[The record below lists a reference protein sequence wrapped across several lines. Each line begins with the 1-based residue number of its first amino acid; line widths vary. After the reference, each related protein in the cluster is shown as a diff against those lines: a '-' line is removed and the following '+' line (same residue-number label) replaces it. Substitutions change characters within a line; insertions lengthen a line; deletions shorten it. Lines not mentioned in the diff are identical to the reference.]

1 MDNIKLFEYCIKHP
15 EKFLDYNYMFPER
28 DANSNSYKEKTI
40 EIKEVLITIK
50 KVRSKKNYQKIEEQL
65 FSELQQKLKKYAN
78 YSEFGCFINACD
90 SNVNE
95 NISDMGLL
103 RRITYLY
110 LEKRNIC
117 DITPIEWIQA
127 IIDKGSSR
135 KKGHAGEN
143 KLIKILEEN
152 NFLLVKKIK
161 DFSENKKCVAKFS
174 GSGDFS
180 NKNIKNNFGISIG
193 QRTQGKKLDLLVK
206 KNKDIYFLEAKH
218 LNTGGGEQSKQ
229 VLELIEIIKQ
239 RSPARRHFV
248 SFLDGLHSNNILGVD
263 SMAKKKASK
272 TKEEIQYRDIKNTL
286 MRNRGNYWINTAG
299 FIRLFNE

>member
-1 MDNIKLFEYCIKHP
+1 MDNIELLKYCIKNP
-15 EKFLDYNYMFPER
+15 EKFLDYNYIFPER
-28 DANSNSYKEKTI
+28 DVNLNFYKRKTI
-40 EIKEVLITIK
+40 EIKELLIAIK
-50 KVRSKKNYQKIEEQL
+50 RVRSKKNSQKIEEQL

-90 SNVNE
+90 SNINE
-95 NISDMGLL
+95 NISDPGLL
-103 RRITYLY
+103 RKITYLY
-110 LEKRNIC
+110 LQKRNIC

-152 NFLLVKKIK
+152 KFSLVKKMK
-161 DFSENKKCVAKFS
+161 DFTGNKKCVAKFS
-174 GSGDFS
+174 SSGDFS
-180 NKNIKNNFGISIG
+180 NKNIKKNFGISIG
-193 QRTQGKKLDLLVK
+193 QRTQGKKLDLLIK
-206 KNKDIYFLEAKH
+206 KDKDIYFLEAKH

-239 RSPARRHFV
+239 RSPAHCHFV
-248 SFLDGLHSNNILGVD
+248 SFLDGLHSNNILGID

-272 TKEEIQYRDIKNTL
+272 TKEEIQYRDIKNTPI
-286 MRNRGNYWINTAG
+286 RNKGNYWINTAG
-299 FIRLFNE
+299 FVKLFS

>member
-1 MDNIKLFEYCIKHP
+1 MDNTELLKYCIKHP

-28 DANSNSYKEKTI
+28 DANLNSYKKKTI
-40 EIKEVLITIK
+40 EIKELLIAIK
-50 KVRSKKNYQKIEEQL
+50 KIRGKKNSQKIEEQL

-95 NISDMGLL
+95 NINDPGLL
-103 RRITYLY
+103 KKITYLY

-143 KLIKILEEN
+143 KLIKILEDN
-152 NFLLVKKIK
+152 KFLLVKKIEG
-161 DFSENKKCVAKFS
+161 FSRNKRCVAKFS

-180 NKNIKNNFGISIG
+180 NKNIKNTLI
-193 QRTQGKKLDLLVK
+193 
-206 KNKDIYFLEAKH
+206 KNK
-218 LNTGGGEQSKQ
+218 N
-229 VLELIEIIKQ
+229 
-239 RSPARRHFV
+239 
-248 SFLDGLHSNNILGVD
+248 
-263 SMAKKKASK
+263 
-272 TKEEIQYRDIKNTL
+272 
-286 MRNRGNYWINTAG
+286 NYWINTSG
-299 FIRLFNE
+299 FIKLFSQ

>member
-1 MDNIKLFEYCIKHP
+1 MDNTELLKYCIKHP

-28 DANSNSYKEKTI
+28 DANLNSYKKKTI
-40 EIKEVLITIK
+40 EIKELLIAIK
-50 KVRSKKNYQKIEEQL
+50 KIRGKKNSQKIEEWL

-95 NISDMGLL
+95 NINDPGLL
-103 RRITYLY
+103 KKITYLY

-152 NFLLVKKIK
+152 KFPLVKKME
-161 DFSENKKCVAKFS
+161 DFSRNKKCVAKFS

-180 NKNIKNNFGISIG
+180 NKNIKKIFCISIG
-193 QRTQGKKLDLLVK
+193 QKTQGKKLDLLIK
-206 KNKDIYFLEAKH
+206 KGEDIYFLEAKH

-229 VLELIEIIKQ
+229 VLELIEIVKQ
-239 RSPARRHFV
+239 RSPVHYHFV
-248 SFLDGLHSNNILGVD
+248 SFLDGLHSNNILGVEG
-263 SMAKKKASK
+263 M
-272 TKEEIQYRDIKNTL
+272 
-286 MRNRGNYWINTAG
+286 
-299 FIRLFNE
+299 